1 LFEIF
6 LLKTKIKREETE
18 TETMP
23 NLKETKK
30 WRGTVT
36 FLLLKRKIKYSFYR
50 REVCFKKLY
59 DG

>member
-1 LFEIF
+1 MVLLFEIF

-30 WRGTVT
+30 
-36 FLLLKRKIKYSFYR
+36 
-50 REVCFKKLY
+50 
-59 DG
+59 